1 MDPTGISEQ
10 INRILRSQTFANKSQ
25 LRKLLEI
32 LSQNMDSQ
40 DTLKPA
46 QVIKELWP
54 SETRTK
60 RAADVATEMNR
71 LRHALESYYNAEG
84 KADPIAIVLPNRSMT
99 AGDGRHETRW
109 IVAQPREDNHQR
121 ATVEQAPDLQPA
133 RSQSGPQASPR
144 TGLKT
149 IGVIAALCAALGV
162 AAYFSFRALAM
173 PDQPKSGRLEGSA
186 LVIVDAEGKEIW
198 RKVFPE
204 GIGPAWYYANGAA
217 SRLWFGDLDGKG
229 HTSVL
234 FSYLPADESQPHSS
248 TLICYSDRGKE
259 RWRWTP
265 GIGLAELEG
274 VLSTF
279 KTSAIRVLQAA
290 ERRPPRIVV
299 ESNRDPSWGG
309 PSQIALLDSSGTTL
323 SEYWHAGGLR
333 DMVVADLDGDG
344 KEEIIA
350 VGVAHGYD
358 SQATMVVLDADRV
371 FGASKELQQPEFQI
385 HSKAVAQERLRL
397 LFPRSDLNRASF
409 RANHAI
415 EPTFQHGNLQL
426 KVLECLAPIGCP
438 VEYEFDKNFH
448 LIAVSPANDEFRSAH
463 DRFYQKGK
471 NAHTLGAEEL
481 AAFLNVRCLAGCKSE
496 SVPLAQTYNPA
507 ATFERGWTTQRNPN
521 GVWSYGYSSDFTN
534 PITLFDKTVRNG
546 INGPNA
552 KYWLFSSVNLGT
564 SPAAEYNDGPA
575 YNDANID
582 FLANEFALVA
592 GVGGQ
597 YSDLIFTAPVGGEY
611 SIAGNFRG
619 AQYGV
624 GTVVGIVANGKVVFS
639 SSVTSMDQHV
649 PFQITLPLQA
659 GNTLAFSVGP
669 GSGAQNTGLSVTI
682 TKTCSPTDKPV
693 PTPTGTINCS
703 GRSTAE

>member
-1 MDPTGISEQ
+1 MDSRAVSEQ
-10 INRILRSQTFANKSQ
+10 VNRILRSQTFSNKSQ
-25 LRKLLEI
+25 LKKLLEV
-32 LSQNMDSQ
+32 LSQNIDSQ

-46 QVIKELWP
+46 EVIKELWP
-54 SETRTK
+54 AETRTK

-71 LRHALESYYNAEG
+71 LRHALESYYSGEG
-84 KADPIAIVLPNRSMT
+84 QADPITIVLPNRSAA
-99 AGDGRHETRW
+99 AGNGRHETRW
-109 IVAQPREDNHQR
+109 IVAQLHEDKQDR
-121 ATVEQAPDLQPA
+121 AIVEEVPELQPA
-133 RSQSGPQASPR
+133 GPQSGPQARSRISLR
-144 TGLKT
+144 TVGAIT
-149 IGVIAALCAALGV
+149 AVCAALGLV
-162 AAYFSFRALAM
+162 AYFSFRALAK
-173 PDQPKSGRLEGSA
+173 PDQPKFGRLDGSA
-186 LVIVDAEGKEIW
+186 LVIMNAEGKEIW

-204 GIGPAWYYANGAA
+204 GIGPAWYYANGVA

-248 TLICYSDRGKE
+248 TLICYSDRGRE

-279 KTSAIRVLQAA
+279 KTSAIRVLKSA

-309 PSQIALLDSSGTTL
+309 PSQIAVLDSSGTTL
-323 SEYWHAGGLR
+323 SEYWHAGGLG

-350 VGVAHGYD
+350 AGVAHGYD
-358 SQATMVVLDADRV
+358 SQATMVVLDSDRV
-371 FGASKELQQPEFQI
+371 SGASKEVQPEFQI

-415 EPTFQHGNLQL
+415 ELSFQHGNLQL
-426 KVLECLAPIGCP
+426 KVLECLAPLGCP

-463 DRFYQKGK
+463 DRFYQQGK

-481 AAFLNVRCLAGCKSE
+481 AAFLNVRCLTGCKSE
-496 SVPLAQTYNPA
+496 FVPVAQTYNPA

-521 GVWSYGYSSDFTN
+521 GVWSYGYSSGFTN
-534 PITLFDKTVRNG
+534 PITLYDKTVRNG

-597 YSDLIFTAPVGGEY
+597 HSDLIFTAPVAGEY
-611 SIAGNFRG
+611 SITGQFRG

-639 SSVTSMDQHV
+639 SSVTSVGQLA
-649 PFQITLPLQA
+649 PFGITLHLQA
-659 GNTLAFSVGP
+659 GNTVVFSAGP

-682 TKTCSPTDKPV
+682 TKTCSLTDKPV

-703 GRSTAE
+703 GQPTAE

>member
-1 MDPTGISEQ
+1 MDPRAVSEQ
-10 INRILRSQTFANKSQ
+10 LDKILQSQTFANKSQ
-25 LRKLLEI
+25 LRKLLEV

-40 DTLKPA
+40 ATLKPA

-54 SETRTK
+54 AEIRTK

-71 LRHALESYYNAEG
+71 LRHALETYYEGEG
-84 KADPIAIVLPNRSMT
+84 KADPVAIYLPNRSV
-99 AGDGRHETRW
+99 ASGDGRSEKRW
-109 IVAQPREDNHQR
+109 IWAVSRGDAEDR
-121 ATVEQAPDLQPA
+121 ALLDRVSADRPTIPQV
-133 RSQSGPQASPR
+133 GPQKRLRMVAAA
-144 TGLKT
+144 
-149 IGVIAALCAALGV
+149 VALCAAVGV
-162 AAYFSFRALAM
+162 AVYFTIHLLTV
-173 PDQPKSGRLEGSA
+173 PDQPRFGRLEGSA
-186 LVIVDAEGKEIW
+186 LVIVDAEGKEVW

-204 GIGPAWYYANGAA
+204 GIGPAWYYANGVA

-279 KTSAIRVLQAA
+279 KTSAIRVLKAA

-309 PSQIALLDSSGTTL
+309 PSQIAVLDSSGTTL

-350 VGVAHGYD
+350 AGVAHGYD
-358 SQATMVVLDADRV
+358 SQATMVVMDADRMS
-371 FGASKELQQPEFQI
+371 GASKEVQQPEFQI
-385 HSKAVAQERLRL
+385 HGKGMAQERLRL

-409 RANHAI
+409 RSNHAI
-415 EPTFQHGNLQL
+415 EPTFQDGNLRL

-438 VEYEFDKNFH
+438 LDYEFDKNFH
-448 LIAVSPANDEFRSAH
+448 LIAVSPSNDEFRSAH
-463 DRFYQKGK
+463 DRFYQKGRD
-471 NAHTLGAEEL
+471 AHTLGPEEL
-481 AAFLNVRCLAGCKSE
+481 AAFLKVRCLAGCKSE
-496 SVPLAQTYNPA
+496 FVPVAQAYNPA
-507 ATFERGWTTQRNPN
+507 ATFESGWTAQRNPN
-521 GVWSYGYSSDFTN
+521 GVWSYGYSSGFTN
-534 PITLFDKTVRNG
+534 PITLYDKTVRNG

-552 KYWLFSSVNLGT
+552 KYWLFSLVNLGT

-582 FLANEFALVA
+582 FRANEFALVA

-597 YSDLIFTAPVGGEY
+597 YSDLIFTAPVSSEY
-611 SIAGNFRG
+611 SIAGQFRG

-624 GTVVGIVANGKVVFS
+624 DTVVGIVANGKVVFS
-639 SSVTSMDQHV
+639 SSVTSVGQLA
-649 PFQITLPLQA
+649 PFGITLNLQA
-659 GNTLAFSVGP
+659 GNTVVFSVGP
-669 GSGAQNTGLSVTI
+669 GSGAQNTALSVTI
-682 TKTCSPTDKPV
+682 TKTCSLTDRPV

-703 GRSTAE
+703 GRPTAE